1 MLGHRL
7 NICGIESTRLEA
19 VKYSSLHEAP
29 ATHLCPQ
36 TACSFMRE
44 VSHKHEIIR
53 QFFTWLRMLYPSTA
67 FWGKK
72 QTNMTSADWD
82 IQKGSLKG
90 RMARILML
98 RKGKKKKK
106 VMHIWG
112 IAPMWIFPT
121 LLTNFF
127 TLVMMTYICFVTS
140 KKFSYFFFS
149 VIN

>member
-19 VKYSSLHEAP
+19 VKYSSLHKAP

-106 VMHIWG
+106 GHAYLRDSTNVNFSNTFDQFLHSSHDDLHL
-112 IAPMWIFPT
+112 FCHFQEV
-121 LLTNFF
+121 LLFLFF
-127 TLVMMTYICFVTS
+127 CH
-140 KKFSYFFFS
+140 
-149 VIN
+149 